1 MRRKRSGVWP
11 HFQESGDRKVCCRIC
26 NMQLTRQGN
35 TSVML
40 RHLRRKHPGLMP
52 GDAYNES
59 AAGSAAG
66 SAAAGE
72 EVWHSDVKVIQ
83 EDDAQPL
90 YKQKK
95 RKRSSVWAHFVEEGA
110 DKVSCQ
116 LCQEVVTNQ
125 KGSTSSMI
133 RHLQYKHPNL
143 HHDAD
148 RRVLTTDTDDSPKL
162 NHLHLRSS
170 NTERRFMSVC
180 DRLLE
185 ENQLTDCTLMA
196 EGQLVQAHRLVL
208 ATCSESFESLFKT
221 VTHANPVIVL
231 RDVTIKELRELINYI
246 YKGKILVKSRDL
258 PGLLKTAAL
267 LKIHGL
273 SEVELDESWLDN
285 LHADQ
290 EVTSEVED
298 DDDHDDDD
306 DLDDYSDHTNTA
318 PGSSA
323 DLETIDNIT
332 AYLAASAAPST
343 KPPHSP
349 STSAITHKSQQKSS
363 TLFSKQPT
371 SRVPSFTGQKK
382 VCGGSE
388 QVDPLSHLASG
399 TADGTKDVTKTQN
412 KVNIKKEHG
421 VNDTQGESSF
431 MTPAFTDAAFHQH
444 DEHEA
449 KCEILATKRKI
460 FHKEPLVTH
469 EISSTDGANK
479 VTTSVTHEEDVTQ
492 VIVLTQRDAHNGT
505 STTSASNTLKAS
517 TPTLKLSRGSHSS
530 TPTPRKI

>member
-1 MRRKRSGVWP
+1 M
-11 HFQESGDRKVCCRIC
+11 EE
-26 NMQLTRQGN
+26 NE
-35 TSVML
+35 L
-40 RHLRRKHPGLMP
+40 RM
-52 GDAYNES
+52 AT
-59 AAGSAAG
+59 AATA
-66 SAAAGE
+66 
-72 EVWHSDVKVIQ
+72 
-83 EDDAQPL
+83 AQP
-90 YKQKK
+90 
-95 RKRSSVWAHFVEEGA
+95 VNF
-110 DKVSCQ
+110 
-116 LCQEVVTNQ
+116 
-125 KGSTSSMI
+125 
-133 RHLQYKHPNL
+133 
-143 HHDAD
+143 
-148 RRVLTTDTDDSPKL
+148 
-162 NHLHLRSS
+162 
-170 NTERRFMSVC
+170 
-180 DRLLE
+180 
-185 ENQLTDCTLMA
+185 
-196 EGQLVQAHRLVL
+196 
-208 ATCSESFESLFKT
+208 
-221 VTHANPVIVL
+221 
-231 RDVTIKELRELINYI
+231 
-246 YKGKILVKSRDL
+246 
-258 PGLLKTAAL
+258 GLLVFE
-267 LKIHGL
+267 GL

-363 TLFSKQPT
+363 TLFSKQST

-530 TPTPRKI
+530 TPTPRKIVSIDTLVHYVCTKNTRTYISISYLT